1 MSDEKAAAAKAEKKS
16 PMGLV
21 ALVLGFLLVAAIA
34 GGGWFLFHSKKSA
47 EASAPAAAA
56 TAAPAASAVKSLMH
70 LESFVINLEDE
81 QGSGYL
87 RVGIDLGLEN
97 EIKEGPESKTYES
110 QVRDVILETLG
121 KRSADE
127 LLTAEGKAKLKEDL
141 LKAVQAKVPEIHC
154 HEIYFTEFLVQ
165 R

>member
-1 MSDEKAAAAKAEKKS
+1 
-16 PMGLV
+16 MGLIV
-21 ALVLGFLLVAAIA
+21 LVLGFLLVAILA

-47 EASAPAAAA
+47 EAAAPTAAAA
-56 TAAPAASAVKSLMH
+56 ASAASGVKSLMH

-87 RVGIDLGLEN
+87 RVGIDLGLES

-127 LLTAEGKAKLKEDL
+127 LLTADGKAKLKEDL
-141 LKAVQAKVPEIHC
+141 LKAIQAKVPEIHC

>member
-1 MSDEKAAAAKAEKKS
+1 MSDEKAAAPKTEKKS
-16 PMGLV
+16 SMGLIV
-21 ALVLGFLLVAAIA
+21 LVLGFLLVAVLA

-47 EASAPAAAA
+47 EAAAPTAAAA
-56 TAAPAASAVKSLMH
+56 ASAASGVKSLMH

-87 RVGIDLGLEN
+87 RVGIDLGLES

-127 LLTAEGKAKLKEDL
+127 LLTADGKAKLKEDL
-141 LKAVQAKVPEIHC
+141 LKAIQAKVPEIHC

>member
-1 MSDEKAAAAKAEKKS
+1 MSEEKAAAPKAEKKS
-16 PMGLV
+16 PMGLI
-21 ALVLGFLLVAAIA
+21 ALVLGFLLVAVIA

-47 EASAPAAAA
+47 EAAAPATAAAA
-56 TAAPAASAVKSLMH
+56 PSASGVKSLMH

-127 LLTAEGKAKLKEDL
+127 LLTADGKAKLKEDL
-141 LKAVQAKVPEIHC
+141 LKAIQTKVPEIHC